1 MTATS
6 AVLVSVASVF
16 GGMAAAAMATDA
28 EARAAIDDTHGGSQL
43 VGARYLALALAG
55 TVIAVYAIA
64 ACVKKGDAAADRGSH
79 RSSIFEAEE
88 PETFLHNGVS
98 THGMQRSPMK
108 LNEDGSGIRMTSMRR
123 HNPLAGTKA
132 SVNGDSSD
140 DSETED
146 RQRSS
151 VRSKDSSYSGFGGA
165 SIHSNAS
172 KQSRPPSTYE
182 DEMIKEA
189 MRLGFGR
196 AQGKLDDR

>member
-6 AVLVSVASVF
+6 AVLVIVVSVF
-16 GGMAAAAMATDA
+16 GSMTVAMATDA
-28 EARAAIDDTHGGSQL
+28 EAWAAIDDTHSGSQL
-43 VGARYLALALAG
+43 VHPRYLALALAG
-55 TVIAVYAIA
+55 TAIAVLAIA
-64 ACVKKGDAAADRGSH
+64 NCVKKADAVGSKS
-79 RSSIFEAEE
+79 RSSIFDEVE
-88 PETFLHNGVS
+88 PETFLQNGVS
-98 THGMQRSPMK
+98 THGMQHSPMK

-132 SVNGDSSD
+132 SFNGDSSD
-140 DSETED
+140 DSENED

-172 KQSRPPSTYE
+172 QKSRPPSTYE

-189 MRLGFGR
+189 LRLGFGR
-196 AQGKLDDR
+196 AQRKLDDP